1 MKSEEMRS
9 KRCYLKIRFLR
20 GPIIRS
26 FQFLGSR
33 PTVNM
38 CPDTISIATRLK
50 KSQASVFLCHPW
62 ISMLAHT
69 VHQCIYQSAIT
80 CKQRKTDIYLKYFS
94 RSSQGSGV
102 PINTNG
108 KLSVDRNPESYSYS
122 SKKNICNIRRCSR
135 VGQHIEYAGK
145 SHMRGGKISY
155 ILYAYMAGGVVSFSI
170 KQIFS
175 YNKRG

>member
-1 MKSEEMRS
+1 MVLEIKFQRDP
-9 KRCYLKIRFLR
+9 FLR
-20 GPIIRS
+20 N

-38 CPDTISIATRLK
+38 CSDTISVATRLK
-50 KSQASVFLCHPW
+50 TSQASVFLCHPW

-80 CKQRKTDIYLKYFS
+80 CKQRKTDIYLKYLS
-94 RSSQGSGV
+94 GSSQGSGV

-145 SHMRGGKISY
+145 SH
-155 ILYAYMAGGVVSFSI
+155 
-170 KQIFS
+170 
-175 YNKRG
+175 KRGVKSNHLYYMHIWQVGL